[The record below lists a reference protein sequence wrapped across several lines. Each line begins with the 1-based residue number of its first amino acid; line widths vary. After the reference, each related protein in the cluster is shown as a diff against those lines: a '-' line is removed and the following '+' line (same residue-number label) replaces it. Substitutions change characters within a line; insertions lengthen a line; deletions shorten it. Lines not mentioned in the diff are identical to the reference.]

1 MSKEVEDARKEIL
14 RIIYEVPR
22 QSYEKKINS
31 VLETLEEAV
40 TQRTID
46 EYSERHKP

>member
-1 MSKEVEDARKEIL
+1 MSKEVEEALQKFIELRQGFDRNRARGIL
-14 RIIYEVPR
+14 EA
-22 QSYEKKINS
+22 
-31 VLETLEEAV
+31 LEEAV